1 MSDSG
6 PDERLEREGRV
17 LGRYL
22 AGGKIPD
29 HLVARYTDHV
39 SVTEPPG
46 QDPLDRTL
54 LRVACHGG
62 PITPMADA
70 YARWF
75 RPTGALRRR
84 LTILCAL
91 LESSPPYHIALGAP
105 REGSRWRSATA
116 LVIIGLMGGLTLAG
130 AVLLFGPVHVGLLAR
145 GKGRKR

>member
-6 PDERLEREGRV
+6 PDDRLKREGQV

-22 AGGKIPD
+22 VGGKIPD

-46 QDPLDRTL
+46 QDHLDRTL
-54 LRVACHGG
+54 LRVACYGG

-91 LESSPPYHIALGAP
+91 LESSPPYHIALGAN
-105 REGSRWRSATA
+105 
-116 LVIIGLMGGLTLAG
+116 V
-130 AVLLFGPVHVGLLAR
+130 PV
-145 GKGRKR
+145 